1 VAIQNTKDAKKALDE
16 LPAVGEMPKAP
27 EELTTP
33 ASLGGLDIEDL
44 LAANKESELKA
55 ESELAEEAE
64 DDDTLLSLADRA
76 EDFREDME
84 EKLEVALPI
93 EQEQRDI
100 LDARDATEEV
110 DDLDIDG
117 ITADEESDS
126 NE

>member
-1 VAIQNTKDAKKALDE
+1 
-16 LPAVGEMPKAP
+16 MPKAP